1 MRGLGSYGAS
11 RTLVR
16 GRSGLSPAARRATRI
31 VAGLPEGYF
40 EAFVTL
46 CRDYADIQS
55 KLAFISDARSTMIP
69 TVLRLCAF

>member
-1 MRGLGSYGAS
+1 MERGVAHAGPCPERSVTRCQA
-11 RTLVR
+11 RDTHR
-16 GRSGLSPAARRATRI
+16 GR
-31 VAGLPEGYF
+31 LPEGYF

-55 KLAFISDARSTMIP
+55 KLAFISDARSTIIP